1 MKVDAMG
8 MAPVLWWV
16 RRDLRLNDNPAL
28 TAALASGAPVIPVF
42 ICDPV
47 LDALGAAPKWRFGLG
62 VEAFARTLETR
73 GSRLILRRGDALQ
86 VLRDLVGETGA
97 RAVHWTRQY
106 DPDQI
111 ARDSAVKAGLKDA
124 GIAAESHS
132 GHLLFEPWTVA
143 TGAGA
148 FYKVYTPFWKTVRE
162 RDPGA
167 SAAAPTRME
176 APEVWP
182 DSDELADWGLGEQ
195 MRRGRDVVRPYLTLG
210 EEAALHRLEAFIAG
224 RVADYDRA
232 RDIPGVEGTSGLSEN
247 LTYGEIGPRT
257 VWAAGQRAL
266 AEGKPGAETFL
277 KELVW
282 REFSYHL
289 LFHTP
294 HIASGNWRP
303 EWDTFPW
310 QEGGAEA
317 EAWKQGRTGVRF
329 VDAAMREMYVTGR
342 MHNRGRMIVAS
353 YLTKHLMTHWKVGLK
368 WFEDCLVDWDP
379 AANAMGWQWAAGSG
393 PDAAPYF
400 RVFNPDTQLDKFD
413 RDGAYQ
419 KAWLAEPYDQPS
431 ATALSYFEAVPMS
444 WGLTPTATYPEPIVA
459 LDEGRQRALAAYQ
472 ARKTA
477 A

>member
-1 MKVDAMG
+1 MG
-8 MAPVLWWV
+8 ISPVIWWV

-28 TAALASGAPVIPVF
+28 AAALASGAPVLPVF
-42 ICDPV
+42 ICDQV
-47 LDALGAAPKWRFGLG
+47 LDGCGAAPKWRFGLG
-62 VEAFARTLETR
+62 LETLATKLEAT
-73 GSRLILRRGDALQ
+73 GSRLILRRGDALEE
-86 VLRDLVGETGA
+86 LRGLIAETGA

-106 DPDQI
+106 DPAQI
-111 ARDSAVKAGLKDA
+111 ARDTAVKAGLKAD
-124 GIAAESHS
+124 GLTAESHG

-148 FYKVYTPFWKTVRE
+148 FYKVYTPFWKSVRN

-167 SAAAPTRME
+167 PAPSPARLTP
-176 APEVWP
+176 PEEWP
-182 DSDELADWGLGEQ
+182 ASDTLSNWDLGAG

-210 EEAALHRLEAFIAG
+210 EDAALNRLEAFIAG
-224 RVADYDRA
+224 RVAEYDRL

-247 LTYGEIGPRT
+247 LAYGEISPRT

-266 AEGKPGAETFL
+266 VEGKPGAETFL

-303 EWDTFPW
+303 DWDNFPW
-310 QEGGAEA
+310 QDGGPEA
-317 EAWKQGRTGVRF
+317 EAWKRGCTGVRF

-353 YLTKHLMTHWKVGLK
+353 YLTKHLMTHWQVGLK
-368 WFEDCLVDWDP
+368 WFEACLVDWDP

-419 KAWLAEPYDQPS
+419 RAWLAELYDAPS
-431 ATALSYFEAVPMS
+431 KTALSYFDAIPRN
-444 WGLTPTATYPEPIVA
+444 WGLSPDAPYPEPVVA

-472 ARKTA
+472 ARKA
-477 A
+477 AA